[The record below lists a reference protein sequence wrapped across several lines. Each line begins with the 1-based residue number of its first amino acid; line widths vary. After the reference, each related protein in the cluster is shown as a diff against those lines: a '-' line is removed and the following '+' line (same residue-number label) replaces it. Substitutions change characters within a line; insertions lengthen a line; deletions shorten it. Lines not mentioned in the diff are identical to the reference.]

1 METIVIDGSRMSD
14 RQTAH
19 QHLAERLSFPGYYG
33 RNLDALYDLLA
44 EREGPVRL
52 LVRRRAALLDG
63 LGSSGEGAALQ
74 GQLPDQGAAP
84 PPMETEELGDIQ
96 AAGRD
101 LSGVALDGKT
111 GALTLRG
118 EAEVILRG
126 LGREAQA
133 IRLTS
138 PGAAILQQVEARLLS
153 AEGPQ
158 TLSLIHI

>member
-63 LGSSGEGAALQ
+63 LGEYGGTLCRTLE
-74 GQLPDQGAAP
+74 D
-84 PPMETEELGDIQ
+84 
-96 AAGRD
+96 AGRANPE
-101 LSGVALDGKT
+101 L
-111 GALTLRG
+111 
-118 EAEVILRG
+118 EVVFSEDWHIPKRDILN
-126 LGREAQA
+126 
-133 IRLTS
+133 I
-138 PGAAILQQVEARLLS
+138 P
-153 AEGPQ
+153 
-158 TLSLIHI
+158 

>member
-63 LGSSGEGAALQ
+63 LGEDRKS
-74 GQLPDQGAAP
+74 
-84 PPMETEELGDIQ
+84 
-96 AAGRD
+96 
-101 LSGVALDGKT
+101 V
-111 GALTLRG
+111 
-118 EAEVILRG
+118 V
-126 LGREAQA
+126 
-133 IRLTS
+133 
-138 PGAAILQQVEARLLS
+138 
-153 AEGPQ
+153 
-158 TLSLIHI
+158 